1 MSSHEILFVVCSYL
15 LGSVPFGYLIF
26 YLSEGKDIRDLGSG
40 NIGATNVLRSKG
52 KLAGLATLLLDVLKG
67 ALPIVYGHIHFD
79 LPWIVLLG
87 GLAVLL
93 GHVFPVFL
101 KFRGGKGVGSLVG
114 VFLVFYY
121 PALLVFLLVF
131 FLTLW
136 LSRYVSLGSLL
147 GASALFFCI
156 LFTQVVEASIVVF
169 LMLLLIV
176 FRHRANIRRLL
187 AGNENKFSFHKNG

>member
-1 MSSHEILFVVCSYL
+1 MTPLLLLLAAYL
-15 LGSVPFGYLIF
+15 LGGVPFGYL
-26 YLSEGKDIRDLGSG
+26 LVRLKTGQDVRAMGSG

-52 KLAGLATLLLDVLKG
+52 KLAGLATLALDILKG
-67 ALPIVYGHIHFD
+67 ALPIVYGRIHFD

-101 KFRGGKGVGSLVG
+101 KFRGGKGVATLVG

-121 PALLVFLLVF
+121 PALLMFLAAF

-136 LSRYVSLGSLL
+136 LTRYVSLGSLL
-147 GASALFFCI
+147 GATALFFSI
-156 LFTQVVEASIVVF
+156 LFTQVVEAAMVAF
-169 LMLLLIV
+169 AMLLLIV
-176 FRHRANIRRLL
+176 FRHRANIARLA
-187 AGNENKFSFHKNG
+187 AGSENRFTLRKNG

>member
-1 MSSHEILFVVCSYL
+1 LSSHEIYFVVCSYL

-26 YLSEGKDIRDLGSG
+26 YLSEGKDIRGLGSG

-67 ALPIVYGHIHFD
+67 ALPIVYGRIHFD

-156 LFTQVVEASIVVF
+156 LFTQVAEASIVVL

-176 FRHRANIRRLL
+176 FRHRANIQRLL

>member
-1 MSSHEILFVVCSYL
+1 LSSHEILFVVCSYL

-26 YLSEGKDIRDLGSG
+26 YLSEGKDIRGLGSG

-67 ALPIVYGHIHFD
+67 ALPIVYGRIHFD

-156 LFTQVVEASIVVF
+156 LFIQVAEASIVVLF
-169 LMLLLIV
+169 MLLLIV
-176 FRHRANIRRLL
+176 FRHRANIQRLL

>member
-1 MSSHEILFVVCSYL
+1 MTSHELFFIAFCYL
-15 LGSVPFGYLIF
+15 LGSIPFGYLICYF
-26 YLSEGKDIRDLGSG
+26 SAGKDIRTMGSG

-52 KLAGLATLLLDVLKG
+52 KLAGLATLALDILKG
-67 ALPIVYGHIHFD
+67 ALPIVYGRIHFD

-131 FLTLW
+131 FVTLW

-147 GASALFFCI
+147 GTTALFFAV
-156 LFTQVVEASIVVF
+156 LFTQVVETAMVTF
-169 LMLLLIV
+169 ALLLLVV
-176 FRHRANIRRLL
+176 FRHRANIGRLL
-187 AGNENKFSFHKNG
+187 AGNENRFSFRKNG

>member
-1 MSSHEILFVVCSYL
+1 MSSHEIFFIVCSYL
-15 LGSVPFGYLIF
+15 LGSIPFGYLIF
-26 YLSEGKDIRDLGSG
+26 YFSEGKDIRTKGSG

-52 KLAGLATLLLDVLKG
+52 KLAGLATLALDILKG
-67 ALPIVYGHIHFD
+67 ALPIVYGRIHFD

-121 PALLVFLLVF
+121 PALLVFLAVF
-131 FLTLW
+131 SLSFWLT
-136 LSRYVSLGSLL
+136 RYVSLGSLL
-147 GASALFFCI
+147 GTMALFFCI
-156 LFTQVVEASIVVF
+156 LFTQVVEASMVVF

-176 FRHRANIRRLL
+176 FRHRANIQRLL
-187 AGNENKFSFHKNG
+187 AGNENKFSFRKNG

>member
-1 MSSHEILFVVCSYL
+1 MSSHEIFFIVCSYL

-26 YLSEGKDIRDLGSG
+26 YLSEGKDIRGLGSG

-52 KLAGLATLLLDVLKG
+52 KWAGLATLLLDVLKG
-67 ALPIVYGHIHFD
+67 ALPIVYGRIHFD

-114 VFLVFYY
+114 VFLVFNY

-156 LFTQVVEASIVVF
+156 LFTQVVEASLVVF

-176 FRHRANIRRLL
+176 FRHSANIQRLL

>member
-1 MSSHEILFVVCSYL
+1 MLFVVCSYL

-26 YLSEGKDIRDLGSG
+26 YLSEGKDIRGLGSG

-67 ALPIVYGHIHFD
+67 ALPIIYGRIHFD

-156 LFTQVVEASIVVF
+156 LFTQVAEASIVVLF
-169 LMLLLIV
+169 MLLLIV
-176 FRHRANIRRLL
+176 FRHRANIQRLL

>member
-1 MSSHEILFVVCSYL
+1 MSNHEILYVIAAYA
-15 LGSVPFGYLIF
+15 LGSIPFGYLIF
-26 YLSEGKDIRDLGSG
+26 YFSEGKDIRTMGSG

-52 KLAGLATLLLDVLKG
+52 KLAGLATLALDILKG
-67 ALPIVYGHIHFD
+67 ALPIIYGRIHFD

-101 KFRGGKGVGSLVG
+101 KFRGGKGVATLVG

-121 PALLVFLLVF
+121 PALLAFLAAF
-131 FLTLW
+131 FLALW

-147 GASALFFCI
+147 GTTALFFCI
-156 LFTQVVEASIVVF
+156 LFTQVVEAAMVAF
-169 LMLLLIV
+169 AMLLVVV
-176 FRHRANIRRLL
+176 FRHRGNIARLA
-187 AGNENKFSFHKNG
+187 AGNEHTFSFRKNG

>member
-1 MSSHEILFVVCSYL
+1 LPNHEILYVVGSYL

-26 YLSEGKDIRDLGSG
+26 YFSEGKDIRTMGSG

-52 KLAGLATLLLDVLKG
+52 KLAGLATLALDILKG
-67 ALPIVYGHIHFD
+67 ALPIVYGRIHFD

-101 KFRGGKGVGSLVG
+101 KFRGGKGVATLVG

-121 PALLVFLLVF
+121 PALLMFLAAF

-136 LSRYVSLGSLL
+136 LTRYVSLGSLL
-147 GASALFFCI
+147 GATALFFSI
-156 LFTQVVEASIVVF
+156 LFTQVVEAAMVAF
-169 LMLLLIV
+169 AMLLLIV
-176 FRHRANIRRLL
+176 FRHRANIARLA
-187 AGNENKFSFHKNG
+187 AGSENRFTLRKNG

>member
-1 MSSHEILFVVCSYL
+1 MLFVVCSYL

-26 YLSEGKDIRDLGSG
+26 YLSEGKDIRGLGSG

-67 ALPIVYGHIHFD
+67 ALPIIYGRIHFD

-156 LFTQVVEASIVVF
+156 LFTQVAEASIVVLF
-169 LMLLLIV
+169 MLLLIV
-176 FRHRANIRRLL
+176 FRHRSNIQRLL

>member
-1 MSSHEILFVVCSYL
+1 LSSHEIFFIVCSYL
-15 LGSVPFGYLIF
+15 LGSIPFGYLIF
-26 YLSEGKDIRDLGSG
+26 YFSEGKDIRSMGSG

-52 KLAGLATLLLDVLKG
+52 KLAGLATLTLDILKG
-67 ALPIVYGHIHFD
+67 ALPIVYGRIHFD
-79 LPWIVLLG
+79 LPWIILLG

-121 PALLVFLLVF
+121 PALLVFLLFF

-156 LFTQVVEASIVVF
+156 LFTQVVEVSMVMF